1 MAEKNLTQRDQDV
14 IWHPYTQMKTADPAI
29 PIVRGEGVYL
39 IDEHGKKYL
48 DAISSW
54 WVNIHGHAHPY
65 IAEKVAQQMR
75 VLEHA
80 IFAGFTH
87 PTAIELAERLLR
99 ILPGNQRKIF
109 YSDNG
114 STAVEVALKMCFQY
128 WSNRGEQKYKVLAFR
143 NSYHGDTVGAMSV
156 SARGAFTAP
165 FEKLLFKVEYID
177 TPNANNISALCIQL
191 KTDNR
196 QLTTDNSQYAA
207 FIFEPLV
214 QGSGGMLMY
223 DAQYLDELLKACK
236 ENNILTIADEVM
248 TGFGRTG
255 DLFAMNKLTHQP
267 DIMCLSKGLT
277 GGTMALGVTS
287 CTEDIYKAF
296 LSDDKLK
303 TFFHGHS
310 FTANPVACSAA
321 LASMDLLLQPG
332 TMENIRRIVQ
342 QHSDFRKKI
351 KNHPKLK
358 DVRQTGTI
366 LAMEWKAEG
375 GTSYFN
381 NLRDTLYRFF
391 LEQGIILRPLGN
403 IIYILP
409 PYCISNDQLAYIY
422 AKIEEAL
429 ERF

>member
-1 MAEKNLTQRDQDV
+1 MAEKNLTERDQDA
-14 IWHPYTQMKTADPAI
+14 IWHPYTQMKTANPPV

-39 IDEHGKKYL
+39 IDENGKKYL

-65 IAEKVAQQMR
+65 IAEKVAEQLR
-75 VLEHA
+75 VLEHT

-87 PTAIELAERLLR
+87 LSAIELAERLLR
-99 ILPGNQRKIF
+99 ILPGNQKKIF

-128 WSNRGEQKYKVLAFR
+128 WSNRGEPRRKVLAFH
-143 NSYHGDTVGAMSV
+143 NSYHGDTFGAMSV
-156 SARGAFTAP
+156 SARSAFTAP
-165 FEKLLFKVEYID
+165 FEKFLFEVEYID
-177 TPNANNISALCIQL
+177 TPNATNISALCS
-191 KTDNR
+191 
-196 QLTTDNSQYAA
+196 QLTDYRLLITA

-223 DAQYLDELLKACK
+223 DAHYLDELLKICK
-236 ENNILTIADEVM
+236 KNNILTIADEVM

-255 DLFAMNKLTHQP
+255 ELFAMGKLTQQP

-287 CTEDIYKAF
+287 CTENIYNAF

-321 LASMDLLLQPG
+321 LASMDLLLQPE
-332 TMENIRRIVQ
+332 TMENIRRISE
-342 QHSDFRKKI
+342 QHSNFRRKI
-351 KNHPKLK
+351 QDHSKLR

-366 LAMEWKAEG
+366 LALEWKTED

-381 NLRDTLYRFF
+381 NLRDNLYNFF

-409 PYCISNDQLAYIY
+409 PYCIRNDQLAYIY